1 MRVLLFDP
9 SSGASGD
16 MIMAC
21 LLDLGA
27 DPDLVSKAVES
38 VGCGLEIFRDEKHH
52 IRATRV
58 KVLAQGKRFRTLA
71 EARSILAGS
80 SLPPSA
86 LDRALKIMEILAAA
100 EGRVH
105 GVDGEEAHFHEIGV
119 LDALADIAGSCAGL
133 SSLGVERVFT
143 LPISVGSGTV
153 IAAHGSLPVPAPA
166 TLEILKES
174 GLLWRGGPVE
184 EELLTPTG
192 AAILAGFADE
202 VAGEYPLLRAGAV
215 GYGSGT
221 KDLDVPN
228 LLRGVVGDLEDSARD
243 RDDLHHPRRHPHQ
256 DQVVQLET
264 NLDDVTGEVLG
275 SLLELLMEEGAL
287 DVAIV
292 PALMKKGRPA
302 SLVKVLA
309 RKEDAERLARI
320 VMRETGSLGIR
331 IFPAL
336 HRFVARREERTAQ
349 VEIDGRIFEVRL
361 KVSFVGDEL
370 LSIKAEHDDCR
381 RIAADAG
388 LPLRE
393 VSRRVEERAWK
404 EMG

>member
-192 AAILAGFADE
+192 AAILAGFTDV
-202 VAGEYPLLRAGAV
+202 VAGEYPLLRAEAV

-221 KDLDVPN
+221 RDLNIPN
-228 LLRGVVGDLEDSARD
+228 LLRGVVGDLEDSEGICAD
-243 RDDLHHPRRHPHQ
+243 RSRHHPHQ

-275 SLLELLMEEGAL
+275 SLLDLLMEEGAL

-309 RKEDAERLARI
+309 RKADAERLARI

-331 IFPAL
+331 IFPTL
-336 HRFVARREERTAQ
+336 HRFVARREERTTE
-349 VEIDGRIFEVRL
+349 VEIGGRIFSVRL
-361 KVSFVGDEL
+361 KVSFIGDEL
-370 LSIKAEHDDCR
+370 ISIKAEHDDCR

-388 LPLRE
+388 LPVRE
-393 VSRRVEERAWK
+393 VSRRAEERAWR
-404 EMG
+404 ELG